1 MTSKKNLVQ
10 TSVLAACT
18 LAAAHVSAQ
27 QATVSVTDYQEA
39 TSAYDELY
47 LRGTL
52 NAGKSRTDDQNA
64 YDLNLGIN
72 YDQVFASPDRDFR
85 LRADGDASVSR
96 GGTAGDERDS
106 RYDYSASATVD
117 NYFNRGSS
125 DAFWYGSLGIQG
137 TDAFD
142 SRQITGIL
150 GVGYGRVVNVTPMAK
165 AIRVVEELMT
175 RGALPGEPPLGVY
188 QRVANIIDREAE
200 YRSRHGAADYQEV
213 WISDIAR
220 ELQAAGAGG
229 AEALAAAEVIRI
241 DDILTRERISTRR
254 VGWKVRAGL
263 GYVFRSFDGDDDS
276 DPALELGAEY
286 HYPLSNRTQFSN
298 EAILTT
304 IVNDDDDSYTLR
316 NVLSLTHEIDDRIDW
331 ENAWSLTYDKNGPT
345 DTATTV
351 NTLSTAFFYEL
362 RNQLDLTTTLAV
374 SDYSGDET
382 LASPNGTDTS
392 LFVGLRYRLK

>member
-1 MTSKKNLVQ
+1 MNSKKSLVPI
-10 TSVLAACT
+10 SVLSASI
-18 LAAAHVSAQ
+18 LAAQGVNAQ
-27 QATVSVTDYQEA
+27 EASVSVTDYQEA

-52 NAGKSRTDDQNA
+52 NAGRSRTDDQNA

-85 LRADGDASVSR
+85 LRADGDTSVSR
-96 GGTAGDERDS
+96 GGTAGDELDS

-150 GVGYGRVVNVTPMAK
+150 GIGYGRVVNVTPMAK
-165 AIRVVEELMT
+165 AIRVVEELMM
-175 RGALPGEPPLGVY
+175 RGQLTSEPPLAVY

-200 YRSRHGAADYQEV
+200 YQSRHGLAEYQEIWINDIASELQSAGIPAGSLEAAD
-213 WISDIAR
+213 
-220 ELQAAGAGG
+220 
-229 AEALAAAEVIRI
+229 VIRI

-254 VGWKVRAGL
+254 DGWKVRAGL
-263 GYVFRSFDGDDDS
+263 GYVFRSFDGDSDS

-286 HYPLSNRTQFSN
+286 HYPISNRTQFSD
-298 EAILTT
+298 EAVLTT
-304 IVNDDDDSYTLR
+304 IVGDDDDSYTLR

-331 ENAWSLTYDKNGPT
+331 ENAWTLTYDKNGPT
-345 DTATTV
+345 NTDTTI
-351 NTLSTAFFYEL
+351 NTLSTALFYEL

-374 SDYSGDET
+374 SNYAGDET
-382 LASPNGTDTS
+382 VANPNGTDTS